1 MEERGGEGAKKVV
14 ARVGASEGGNLMG
27 GFDRKW
33 EENGQRDE
41 NALPIPIRGIFAVF
55 GSGRGGTDIFFSL
68 THFIDRLRIF
78 RDA

>member
-1 MEERGGEGAKKVV
+1 
-14 ARVGASEGGNLMG
+14 MG

-55 GSGRGGTDIFFSL
+55 GSGRGGTDFFSL
-68 THFIDRLRIF
+68 THFIENF
-78 RDA
+78 S